1 MPEIKI
7 TIQHKDN
14 AALVGMQRPDCDVA
28 LFKVEG
34 DLDAALTS
42 VPGLVEKADARWAV
56 SKVHLTTF
64 KPTPP
69 PATDKPPANT
79 KPAKLKEKPTT
90 QPALDL

>member
-34 DLDAALTS
+34 DLATAVAA

-56 SKVHLTTF
+56 SKVHRTTF

-69 PATDKPPANT
+69 PVAVKPPANA
-79 KPAKLKEKPTT
+79 KPAKPKSKSPA